1 MPSKLQVD
9 QIIDK
14 ANTSNKE
21 LATYASSK
29 WSWGSGVPAGTM
41 HNCVSMQKRDAVSSG
56 AISAATDI
64 SGMTLDIHPTS
75 QSSKVLIFV
84 SLNIG
89 TQADSYPA
97 FFIVRDST
105 TLPVNS
111 ASGTG
116 TEVMF
121 AGATGNATN
130 HNAQINFHY
139 LDSPNKDTSTTY
151 KIQWRPM
158 STTTRTIWLNSTY
171 TVGDANQTLGTST
184 LTLIEVAG

>member
-1 MPSKLQVD
+1 MSSE
-9 QIIDK
+9 IK
-14 ANTSNKE
+14 ADSIQSTGSRV
-21 LATYASSK
+21 LASDSGSA
-29 WSWGSGVPAGTM
+29 WSWGSGVPTGTM

-105 TLPVNS
+105 TLPINTTV
-111 ASGTG
+111 GTG

-121 AGATGNATN
+121 SGATVSSHSSANE
-130 HNAQINFHY
+130 QINFHY
-139 LDSPNKDTSTTY
+139 LDSPNKNTSTTY
-151 KIQWRPM
+151 KIQWRAM
-158 STTTRTIWLNSTY
+158 STTTRTIKLNQAHTLA
-171 TVGDANQTLGTST
+171 DDNQTLGTST
-184 LTLIEVAG
+184 